1 MGVGKKKK
9 PEFRKKIWAF
19 CDLKNRVLG
28 KKNLGFEKKKK
39 KKGKMLLRKKIATK
53 ITNIINISQNKRLG
67 SEVPYGP
74 PYCTTMSS

>member
-39 KKGKMLLRKKIATK
+39 KKRKDAFKK
-53 ITNIINISQNKRLG
+53 KNSDKNYKYHKYISK
-67 SEVPYGP
+67 
-74 PYCTTMSS
+74 

>member
-39 KKGKMLLRKKIATK
+39 KKKER
-53 ITNIINISQNKRLG
+53 
-67 SEVPYGP
+67 
-74 PYCTTMSS
+74 CF